1 MEETMEFVNN
11 SGQGKGTVVPVGVKG
26 YNWGA
31 FTLSWIWGIGNSTWI
46 TFTMFVAC
54 LVAIVPIVGWLVPLG
69 LCIWFGLKGNEWAWQ
84 NKKWD
89 SLEHFHKVQKTWAT
103 VGLILFLLN
112 IALSVVIVVLGG
124 LVSMMGSSS

>member
-1 MEETMEFVNN
+1 LVISLVISFIPVVCYLNIFV
-11 SGQGKGTVVPVGVKG
+11 S
-26 YNWGA
+26 
-31 FTLSWIWGIGNSTWI
+31 
-46 TFTMFVAC
+46 
-54 LVAIVPIVGWLVPLG
+54 
-69 LCIWFGLKGNEWAWQ
+69 IWFGIKGNEWAWQ

-124 LVSMMGSSS
+124 LVSMMRSSSY